1 MSILGTTFLKVLN
14 KQKSLLIINIVAFL
28 INLFLSMPQIP
39 IMIVVGALIGWFTNF
54 LAVKMLFRPLQP
66 WRIPLTKIEIQG
78 LIPKRREEIAVTIGT
93 TVEEQLINVKE
104 LISRLIEGE
113 NRQELI
119 LSIRVKILS
128 IIDDKIPSLVPFAI
142 KQAILSKI
150 RDVITLEIEN
160 FVDNSMGDMIE
171 QSVHKI
177 DISNLVEERIKSLEL
192 EEVERLTLEV
202 ARRELKYIEYLG
214 GILGGIIGLL
224 QALLIQ
230 LL

>member
-1 MSILGTTFLKVLN
+1 MVD
-14 KQKSLLIINIVAFL
+14 II
-28 INLFLSMPQIP
+28 

-119 LSIRVKILS
+119 MSIRVKILS

>member
-1 MSILGTTFLKVLN
+1 
-14 KQKSLLIINIVAFL
+14 
-28 INLFLSMPQIP
+28 
-39 IMIVVGALIGWFTNF
+39 MIVVGALIGWFTNF

-119 LSIRVKILS
+119 MSIRVKILS